1 MWQDSHFGH
10 STVRERLEML
20 TDSKTEVD
28 NSASKKELSA
38 YEEPDS
44 VPTRPIQTTTLVKYY
59 PPPKLFIK
67 ENAIT
72 TPSAPLQA
80 VIQYVPPLSIPSAPP
95 GLSTPL
101 THVPVPPLMPSSPPC
116 ENLKT

>member
-1 MWQDSHFGH
+1 M
-10 STVRERLEML
+10 RERLEML
-20 TDSKTEVD
+20 TDSKTEAND
-28 NSASKKELSA
+28 SASKKELSA
-38 YEEPDS
+38 YEGPGS
-44 VPTRPIQTTTLVKYY
+44 VPTQPVQTTTLVKYY

-67 ENAIT
+67 KNAIM

-101 THVPVPPLMPSSPPC
+101 THVPIPPLKPSSPPC